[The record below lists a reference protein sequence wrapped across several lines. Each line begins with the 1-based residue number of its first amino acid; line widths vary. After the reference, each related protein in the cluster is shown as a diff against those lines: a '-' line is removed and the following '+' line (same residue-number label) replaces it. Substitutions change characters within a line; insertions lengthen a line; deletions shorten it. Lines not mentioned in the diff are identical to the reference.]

1 MTKRNLGGRPAGPQH
16 RKRIDL
22 PDGDQLVPFY
32 TAFSED
38 TGLNPKS
45 LQRIRRQLPTT
56 VIAGVVYVRP
66 VAKLS
71 PSPISN
77 AGGGDE

>member
-1 MTKRNLGGRPAGPQH
+1 MTKRNLGGRPLGPQP

-32 TAFSED
+32 ATFSED

-45 LQRIRRQLPTT
+45 MQRIRRQLPTT
-56 VIAGVVYVRP
+56 VIAGVVYV
-66 VAKLS
+66 S
-71 PSPISN
+71 PSAKTN
-77 AGGGDE
+77 AGGGRE